1 MAVRRERPETG
12 RVISSSAATYV
23 SGGFG
28 GALLVRDVSGD
39 AVADALGFDVGQFV
53 YEFLV
58 VLEVRPERV
67 GILLHEMVRRFLD
80 VGRFDGH
87 RCSHVAE
94 WFPKMIRLDSSAWR
108 IDRFLPRERQVLAMT
123 DLLYLPDEDGT
134 TRFTA
139 TVTEATDDYVIL
151 DGTYFYPE
159 GGGQPADRGTLVWDD
174 GRADIGDVRKD
185 HGDVR
190 HVVESMDGDPPAEG
204 TTVDAR
210 IDEQRRDTLRRMH
223 TAQHVVSRVVLD
235 EYGART
241 AGNQIHPDRARIDFE
256 PADFDEDDIRLIERR
271 SNEALDED
279 LSVTKASRPRDEVER
294 EVDEGRAL
302 LDLIPDSVDPL
313 RVVEIEEF
321 DMCPCGGTHVDSLG
335 EVGSIDIVDR
345 TSKGEDVERIEF
357 VLDA

>member
-1 MAVRRERPETG
+1 
-12 RVISSSAATYV
+12 
-23 SGGFG
+23 
-28 GALLVRDVSGD
+28 
-39 AVADALGFDVGQFV
+39 
-53 YEFLV
+53 
-58 VLEVRPERV
+58 
-67 GILLHEMVRRFLD
+67 
-80 VGRFDGH
+80 
-87 RCSHVAE
+87 
-94 WFPKMIRLDSSAWR
+94 
-108 IDRFLPRERQVLAMT
+108 MT

-139 TVTEATDDYVIL
+139 TVTEATDDYVVL

-174 GRADIGDVRKD
+174 SRADIGDVRKD

-241 AGNQIHPDRARIDFE
+241 AGNQIHPD
-256 PADFDEDDIRLIERR
+256 
-271 SNEALDED
+271 
-279 LSVTKASRPRDEVER
+279 EVER